1 MSDCITCGK
10 TVSCLCSGPV
20 DWSVRVRRAMVCAR
34 EAHEADRAAWAE
46 HPRRRMELREAFEK
60 AQGRVLDLQWV
71 QLRDMG
77 YAR

>member
-1 MSDCITCGK
+1 MSDCITCGQ
-10 TVSCLCSGPV
+10 TISCRCSGPV
-20 DWSVRVRRAMVCAR
+20 DWPVRVRRAMVCAR
-34 EAHEADRAAWAE
+34 EAHEAYRVAWAE
-46 HPRRRMELREAFEK
+46 HPLRRLELSDALET

>member
-1 MSDCITCGK
+1 MSDCITCGQ

-20 DWSVRVRRAMVCAR
+20 GWSVRVRRAMVCAR
-34 EAHEADRAAWAE
+34 EAQEAYRVAWAE
-46 HPRRRMELREAFEK
+46 HPLRRLELRDALET

-71 QLRDMG
+71 QLGDAG